1 MDLYTW
7 IQKGFAPKQTS
18 LALFILEGESASTGE
33 KNSLASSDLL
43 PNTYQVPT
51 CGPGCGEAKASRNQG
66 LHAGLPCV

>member
-18 LALFILEGESASTGE
+18 LALFILEGETASTGE

-51 CGPGCGEAKASRNQG
+51 CGEAKASRNQG